1 MKKRDLYVAL
11 LGLSLASPVT
21 AQVYVTEG
29 QFFSTGV
36 NNDGEVL
43 IMENQ
48 CSPYNIWKPKND
60 INDITEIGGVSAGNG
75 IGGEAKWTEDGKFV
89 TGTTPWDNIVI
100 QKGWNCSAFEEPAD
114 APQPHHVSNVFFIAN
129 SLLVTTASTA
139 DGSDMRI
146 RWTMNNGDRWRAGN
160 IITSVRKI
168 LTI

>member
-48 CSPYNIWKPKND
+48 CSPYNIWKPL
-60 INDITEIGGVSAGNG
+60 VST
-75 IGGEAKWTEDGKFV
+75 K
-89 TGTTPWDNIVI
+89 
-100 QKGWNCSAFEEPAD
+100 
-114 APQPHHVSNVFFIAN
+114 
-129 SLLVTTASTA
+129 
-139 DGSDMRI
+139 
-146 RWTMNNGDRWRAGN
+146 
-160 IITSVRKI
+160 
-168 LTI
+168 